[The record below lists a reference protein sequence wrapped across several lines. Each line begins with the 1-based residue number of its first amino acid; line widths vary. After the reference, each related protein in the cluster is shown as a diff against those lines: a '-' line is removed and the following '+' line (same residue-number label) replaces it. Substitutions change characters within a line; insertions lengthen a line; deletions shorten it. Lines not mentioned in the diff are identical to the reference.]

1 MPFEGVIANFNL
13 PVQRPCDG
21 RGSKITGFIVP
32 LPGPLEKIRDAL
44 KRRDTCFGPRALGRR
59 HTLKLR
65 RFIGRVGM
73 ISPFLVKGTD
83 DLFGGNVGTVIDL
96 KRTRMRQHRLSDCF
110 VGAVAICAAES
121 LQSGVLVEVVTL
133 QLTCIHQIGIVASGA
148 PVDVRSGA
156 IFGHDKGGGR
166 DAPAGNVERILGAA
180 KTAAETVDLVEILD
194 FGSQSESLV
203 KDLLW
208 TALIPPKHEALVD
221 KAFRRID
228 IAAVRVSPDEVVRI

>member
-1 MPFEGVIANFNL
+1 WIV
-13 PVQRPCDG
+13 
-21 RGSKITGFIVP
+21 GS
-32 LPGPLEKIRDAL
+32 
-44 KRRDTCFGPRALGRR
+44 
-59 HTLKLR
+59 
-65 RFIGRVGM
+65 
-73 ISPFLVKGTD
+73 
-83 DLFGGNVGTVIDL
+83 VIDL
-96 KRTRMRQHRLSDCF
+96 KRTRMGQHRLSDSF

-121 LQSGVLVEVVTL
+121 LQNGVLVEVVTL
-133 QLTCIHQIGIVASGA
+133 QLACIHQMGIVASGA
-148 PVDVRSGA
+148 PADVRSGA

-166 DAPAGNVERILGAA
+166 DAPAVNVERILGAA

-228 IAAVRVSPDEVVRI
+228 IAAVRVSPDEVDRILDGEACCAGLLQHFHQHSLPDFAAPFGDPRESGDRVTVRAQASFQCFSGKRLSALED